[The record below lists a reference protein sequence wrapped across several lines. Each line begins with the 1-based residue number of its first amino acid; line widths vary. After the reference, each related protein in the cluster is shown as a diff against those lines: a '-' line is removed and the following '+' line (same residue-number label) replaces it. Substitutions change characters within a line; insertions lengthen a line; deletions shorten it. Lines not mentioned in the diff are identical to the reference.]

1 MGRSRAETIQIAPE
15 LLRRSGD
22 GVALTAEILR
32 DYIAK
37 LREYGRSEESIKS
50 CGRTLRQFYDFL
62 PEDKRIGKDTLPHWR
77 EQLLAEGYA
86 ARSVNSK
93 VSMVNALLACM
104 NCREFQVAKQLPT
117 EVFDA
122 PELTRQEYIRMLQTA
137 KLLDD
142 ERAYAL
148 TKLFATT
155 GIAVQDLPLV
165 TVEAA
170 QDGEI
175 ALIDGKTTKTVHLP
189 DGLRGDLLRYAAKSG
204 RTRGMIFTKKD
215 GSPLA
220 RTQVGLFIQKLA
232 QEAGLPAEK
241 GNIRALRQL
250 HRATVS
256 AIEADFELLIRQAY
270 EQQLALD
277 EQTARWEE

>member
-15 LLRRSGD
+15 LLRRSKG

-32 DYIAK
+32 DYITK
-37 LREYGRSEESIKS
+37 LREHGRSEESIKS
-50 CGRTLRQFYDFL
+50 CGRTLGQFYDFL
-62 PEDKRIGKDTLPHWR
+62 PEDKRVCKNTLTDWR
-77 EQLLAEGYA
+77 ERLLAEGYA

-104 NCREFQVAKQLPT
+104 NCREFQVTKQLPT

-122 PELTRQEYIRMLQTA
+122 PALTRQEYIRMLQTA

-155 GIAVQDLPLV
+155 GIAVQDLPMV

-170 QDGEI
+170 QTGEI
-175 ALIDGKTTKTVHLP
+175 ALTDGKATKTVHLP